1 MARPA
6 VLLLTA
12 HALHPTQVAVSA
24 SEGGEDFA
32 QKAKDIVRD
41 VADQAQ
47 PKAAEL
53 SEKIEQQAHA
63 ISKDAEPWSHDIADT
78 YQKAAKVRKG
88 FRVNGL
94 TR

>member
-1 MARPA
+1 M
-6 VLLLTA
+6 
-12 HALHPTQVAVSA
+12 SA

-32 QKAKDIVRD
+32 AKAKDIVRD

-53 SEKIEQQAHA
+53 SEKIERQAHA

-94 TR
+94 TP